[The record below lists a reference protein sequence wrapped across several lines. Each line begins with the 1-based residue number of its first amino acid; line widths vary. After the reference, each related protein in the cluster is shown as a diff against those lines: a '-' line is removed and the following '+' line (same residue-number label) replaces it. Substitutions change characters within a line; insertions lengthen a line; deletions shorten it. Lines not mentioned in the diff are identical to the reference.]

1 LEFSSFAL
9 TEARRLEGEKIRR
22 RGRKGQRKMNVGALT
37 LAIRER
43 VDGLRKNPLSAFAG
57 APPDARIPPLTWQ
70 PAKSKIPAFLPPSE
84 RPMILTI
91 NRSQLEP
98 DIDVLEMNGRIVLGN
113 DSRAVEWKFDELL
126 KENRKKV
133 IFDLG
138 HVTVLDS
145 TGVGIV
151 VMCYARLKKS
161 GGALHIAG
169 ANGMVEQTL
178 RMTNVDRLIELYPSV
193 SEAAAAFPTHN

>member
-1 LEFSSFAL
+1 
-9 TEARRLEGEKIRR
+9 
-22 RGRKGQRKMNVGALT
+22 
-37 LAIRER
+37 
-43 VDGLRKNPLSAFAG
+43 
-57 APPDARIPPLTWQ
+57 
-70 PAKSKIPAFLPPSE
+70 
-84 RPMILTI
+84 MILTI
-91 NRSQLEP
+91 NRSELDP
-98 DIDVLEMNGRIVLGN
+98 DIVVLQMNGRIVLGN
-113 DSRAVEWKFDELL
+113 DARTVEWTFDELL
-126 KENRKKV
+126 KESRKKV

-169 ANGMVEQTL
+169 ANGMVEHTL

-193 SEAAAAFPTHN
+193 SAAAAAFPVSN

>member
-1 LEFSSFAL
+1 
-9 TEARRLEGEKIRR
+9 
-22 RGRKGQRKMNVGALT
+22 
-37 LAIRER
+37 
-43 VDGLRKNPLSAFAG
+43 
-57 APPDARIPPLTWQ
+57 
-70 PAKSKIPAFLPPSE
+70 
-84 RPMILTI
+84 MILTI
-91 NRSQLEP
+91 NRSQISP
-98 DIDVLEMNGRIVLGN
+98 DIDVLQMNGRIVLGN
-113 DSRAVEWKFDELL
+113 DARAVEWKLDELL

-161 GGALHIAG
+161 GGSLHIAG

-178 RMTNVDRLIELYPSV
+178 RMTNVARLIELYPSV
-193 SEAAAAFPTHN
+193 SDAASAFTVPT